1 MYPITEFLLT
11 DYRKKRNEEKEKI
24 SIAESAKNEN
34 MLKQKLEQLVIKIAR
49 IGTINGSAITHYEV
63 TLLPGYKF
71 SKIKR
76 LEAELAFRL
85 VCCVDV

>member
-1 MYPITEFLLT
+1 MFPITDFLLS
-11 DYRKKRNEEKEKI
+11 DFWKKRNDGKEKI
-24 SIAESAKNEN
+24 SIAEIAENEN
-34 MLKQKLEQLVIKIAR
+34 RLKQKLEQLGIKIAR

-85 VCCVDV
+85 VCCVAV